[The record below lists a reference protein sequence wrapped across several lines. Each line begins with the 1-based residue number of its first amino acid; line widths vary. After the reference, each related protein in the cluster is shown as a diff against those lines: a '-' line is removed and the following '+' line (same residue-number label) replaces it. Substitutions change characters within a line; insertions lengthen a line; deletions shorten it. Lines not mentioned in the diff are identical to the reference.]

1 MSARQPT
8 EPASSVPRPRR
19 LPARL
24 LPLLGLLVACGGA
37 GALLYDEDRATS
49 NAPIGAG
56 VEAEALRGGLAD
68 GQRALR
74 EGDVAAA
81 RRHLEAYL
89 QQEPKSWTA
98 HYHLGLVHME
108 AGGFDLAR
116 AHLERAVALQPA
128 LYGGWS
134 NLGVLYLEHGEEQA
148 ALNALEQAHMVAP
161 KDVRVLVN
169 LGNARLRRGQW
180 SDAIDAY
187 QAALVEAPNHA
198 SALYNLGLAYSSR
211 QRWAQALEAVD
222 KAMVYRP
229 GYAQA
234 RALRVV
240 ALSHLGRIAE
250 AIAEGEADLERIRP
264 QVENHV
270 ALGRALLLAGRKGD
284 ATERLREAAA
294 LEPSSPLARMT
305 LGEVLD
311 AAGDKAGAIAQYE
324 AYLKLPKRRFEDA
337 RRLRRRQ
344 RELQAGAG
352 A

>member
-1 MSARQPT
+1 MYARPPT
-8 EPASSVPRPRR
+8 EPASTLARR
-19 LPARL
+19 LRLPSRL
-24 LPLLGLLVACGGA
+24 LPALAVLVACGGA

-49 NAPIGAG
+49 NAPLGSG
-56 VEAEALRGGLAD
+56 VEAEPLRDGLAD

-81 RRHLEAYL
+81 KRHLQAYV
-89 QQEPKSWTA
+89 QKEPKSWTA
-98 HYHLGLVHME
+98 HYHLGLIHME
-108 AGGFDLAR
+108 AGEFDLSR

-134 NLGVLYLEHGEEQA
+134 NLGVLFMEHGEEQA
-148 ALNALEQAHMVAP
+148 ALSALEQAHKVAP

-187 QAALVEAPNHA
+187 NAALREAPNHA
-198 SALYNLGLAYSSR
+198 SALYNLGLAYTTR
-211 QRWAQALEAVD
+211 HRWAQALDAVD
-222 KAMVYRP
+222 KSLVYRP

-240 ALSHLGRIAE
+240 VLSHVGRVAD
-250 AIAEGEADLERIRP
+250 AIVEGEADLERIRP

-270 ALGRALLLAGRKGD
+270 ALGRALLLAGRKAD
-284 ATERLREAAA
+284 AIERLREAAT

-311 AAGDKAGAIAQYE
+311 ATGDKPGAIVQYE

-337 RRLRRRQ
+337 RRLRRRL